1 MATIIL
7 VEENLETN
15 MQTDRK
21 RKNEIKPK
29 NGHNTDIQNPIIKK
43 EKKSKNTRTD
53 TRTISQTINVMK
65 KKQKNQMFNQ
75 TYINL
80 NRS

>member
-43 EKKSKNTRTD
+43 EKKNRKNTRTD
-53 TRTISQTINVMK
+53 TRTISQTINVIK
-65 KKQKNQMFNQ
+65 KKQKK
-75 TYINL
+75 
-80 NRS
+80 SDV

>member
-1 MATIIL
+1 
-7 VEENLETN
+7 

-43 EKKSKNTRTD
+43 EKKNRKTPA
-53 TRTISQTINVMK
+53 QT
-65 KKQKNQMFNQ
+65 QGQSLRQ
-75 TYINL
+75 
-80 NRS
+80 

>member
-53 TRTISQTINVMK
+53 TRTISQTINVIK
-65 KKQKNQMFNQ
+65 KTKNQMFNQ